1 MTHEEVMAEFVQ
13 RMRGAGAENLL
24 SIVLFGSAAHG
35 EFRPG
40 YSDVNLLCVLRDASY
55 SSLRKISPVVEWWR
69 TKRHGPAPLVLTLEE
84 MHSSAA
90 EFSIE
95 FIDMKQRY
103 RVLYGED
110 VLRVL
115 EVPMHLHRFQLEYE
129 LREKLFLLRQQLL
142 LANNNESEL
151 WDVMLHSLSSFTTLF
166 RHVLLEL
173 GEAERKHSRDAVLD
187 LSKRLSFDDSAFLE
201 LIDIRAKKVDRKQ
214 LRASDFAE
222 RYTGAIE
229 RVTSAVDRMEG
240 GIPHS

>member
-1 MTHEEVMAEFVQ
+1 V
-13 RMRGAGAENLL
+13 
-24 SIVLFGSAAHG
+24 I
-35 EFRPG
+35 
-40 YSDVNLLCVLRDASY
+40 
-55 SSLRKISPVVEWWR
+55 EWWR
-69 TKRHGPAPLVLTLEE
+69 TKRHGPPLVLTLEE
-84 MHSSAA
+84 MNSSAA

-142 LANNNESEL
+142 LANNNESQL

-187 LSKRLSFDDSAFLE
+187 LSQRLGFDDSAFLE
-201 LIDIRAKKVDRKQ
+201 LMDIRAKKVDRKQ
-214 LRASDFAE
+214 LRAPDFAE
-222 RYTGAIE
+222 RYTRAIE

>member
-1 MTHEEVMAEFVQ
+1 MTHEDVMAEFVQ

-24 SIVLFGSAAHG
+24 SVVLFGSAAQG
-35 EFRPG
+35 EFDPE
-40 YSDVNLLCVLRDASY
+40 YSDVNLLCVVRDGSF
-55 SSLRKISPVVEWWR
+55 SSLRSISPVIAWWR
-69 TKRHGPAPLVLTLEE
+69 KKRHRLPLVVSLEE
-84 MHSSAA
+84 MKSSAA

-115 EVPMHLHRFQLEYE
+115 EVPMHLHRFQVEYE

-142 LANNNESEL
+142 LANNNETEL

-166 RHVLLEL
+166 RHVLVEL
-173 GEAERKHSRDAVLD
+173 GEQERKHSRDAVVE
-187 LSKRLSFDDSAFLE
+187 LSKRLHFDDRAFLE
-201 LIDIRAKKVDRKQ
+201 LMDIRAKKVDRKQ
-214 LRASDFAE
+214 LRATDFAE

-229 RVTSAVDRMEG
+229 RVTLAVDRMEDR
-240 GIPHS
+240 IPHS

>member
-1 MTHEEVMAEFVQ
+1 MTHDEVMAEFVQ

-24 SIVLFGSAAHG
+24 SVVLFGSAAHG
-35 EFRPG
+35 EFDPD
-40 YSDVNLLCVLRDASY
+40 YSDVNLLCILRDASF
-55 SSLRKISPVVEWWR
+55 SSLQKISPVIEWWR
-69 TKRHGPAPLVLTLEE
+69 KKRHRLPLVVALEE
-84 MHSSAA
+84 MKSSAA

-115 EVPMHLHRFQLEYE
+115 EVPMHLHRFQVEYE

-142 LANNNESEL
+142 LANNNETEL

-166 RHVLLEL
+166 RHVLVEL
-173 GEAERKHSRDAVLD
+173 GEPERKQSRDAVVE
-187 LSKRLSFDDSAFLE
+187 LSKRLHFDDCAFLE
-201 LIDIRAKKVDRKQ
+201 LMDIRAKKVDRKQ
-214 LRASDFAE
+214 LRATDIAA

-229 RVTSAVDRMEG
+229 RVTLAVDRMEDR
-240 GIPHS
+240 IPHE

>member
-13 RMRGAGAENLL
+13 RLRGAGADNLV
-24 SIVLFGSAAHG
+24 SIVLFGSAVQG

-40 YSDVNLLCVLRDASY
+40 YSDVNLLCVLRDASF
-55 SSLRKISPVVEWWR
+55 SFLQKISPVIEWWR
-69 TKRHGPAPLVLTLEE
+69 KKRHGPPLVMTLEE
-84 MHSSAA
+84 MKSSAA

-115 EVPMHLHRFQLEYE
+115 EVPMHAHRFQLEYE

-142 LANNNESEL
+142 LANDNETEL

-173 GEAERKHSRDAVLD
+173 GESERKHSRDAVVD
-187 LSKRLSFDDSAFLE
+187 LSERLSFDDSAFLE

-214 LRASDFAE
+214 LRATDFAE
-222 RYTGAIE
+222 RYTVAIE
-229 RVTSAVDRMEG
+229 RVTSAVNRMEG
-240 GIPHS
+240 GIPNS

>member
-1 MTHEEVMAEFVQ
+1 MTHEELMAEFVR
-13 RMRGAGAENLL
+13 RMREAGAGNLL

-40 YSDVNLLCVLRDASY
+40 SSDVNLLCVLRDASF
-55 SSLRKISPVVEWWR
+55 SSLQKISSVIGWWR
-69 TKRHGPAPLVLTLEE
+69 KQRHGAPLVITLEE
-84 MHSSAA
+84 MKASAT

-115 EVPMHLHRFQLEYE
+115 EVPMHSHRFQLEYE
-129 LREKLFLLRQQLL
+129 LREKLFVLRQQLL
-142 LANNNESEL
+142 LASHDETPL
-151 WDVMLHSLSSFTTLF
+151 WEVMLHSLSSFTTLF

-173 GEAERKHSRDAVLD
+173 GELEWKHSRDAVVE
-187 LSKRLSFDDSAFLE
+187 LSKRLSFDDSVFLE
-201 LIDIRAKKVDRKQ
+201 LMDIRAQKVNRKP
-214 LRASDFAE
+214 LRATDFAE
-222 RYTGAIE
+222 RYSGAIE
-229 RVTSAVDRMEG
+229 RVISAVDRMEG